1 MARNNAKLEAER
13 ARTQQIYDRLQK
25 AYPHAR
31 VALDYTTPL
40 ELLIATILA
49 AQSTDARVN
58 IVTPALFKKYHT
70 PQDWLDAP
78 REQLQEE
85 IRSCGFFRQK
95 ARSIQNSCEKII
107 RDFGGEVPRTME
119 ELVTLDGVGRK
130 TANVVLSAC
139 FDTPGIIVDTHV
151 RRLSGRLGL
160 SKNTDPNKIE
170 FDLMPL
176 LPREKWAMFSHLLV
190 FHGRAICVARA
201 PKCAVCPVN
210 DVCPYPKKTKAV
222 Q

>member
-1 MARNNAKLEAER
+1 MAKNNVKLEAER
-13 ARTQQIYDRLQK
+13 ARTLAIYERLQE
-25 AYPHAR
+25 AYPDAR

-40 ELLIATILA
+40 DLLVATILA

-58 IVTPALFKKYHT
+58 IVTPALFKKYRT
-70 PQDWLDAP
+70 PQDWLDVP
-78 REQLQEE
+78 REQLQDE

-95 ARSIQNSCEKII
+95 ARSIQNSCEKIL

-130 TANVVLSAC
+130 TANVVLTAC

-176 LPREKWAMFSHLLV
+176 LPPERWAMFSHLLV
-190 FHGRAICVARA
+190 FHGRTICVARA

-210 DVCPYPKKTKAV
+210 DICPYPRKAKPKK
-222 Q
+222 